1 MKNIL
6 SVAAR
11 AFAHRNAGG
20 NPVTVFFLPNTTGTT
35 TKSQLGPS
43 PALRSSLARSCAWES
58 VMVHLPPTEEKEERL
73 VKGHASQSKP
83 RPTLFFYMPSG
94 EEVSYCAHA
103 AMGACYALTKHD
115 PWSNNE
121 QDRSQY
127 HDENGHDVI
136 DFMTAE
142 GVQNTA
148 VIKGKDVELGMKH
161 DLEEMQI
168 SGDQMPKAIPLLL
181 NQIGLDLEDTMM
193 TEKPSNL
200 NLKRSHGLPFVNSSV
215 ARYKTLVPVES
226 VEKLHGASNPK
237 DSTEFRDLCDSI
249 NSTGLY
255 LYTNVVPDGVEGTSS
270 LPLSTSSSSSSS
282 TTNVYECRQFPR
294 ASGYPEDPATGIAAA
309 ALASSLQRSGNL
321 GDNGKYVMFQGT
333 AMGKKS
339 CLNVRIDDDTIF
351 CSGTVEIDSE
361 EYVSVDDL

>member
-20 NPVTVFFLPNTTGTT
+20 NPVTVFFLPDTTCAI

-58 VMVHLPPTEEKEERL
+58 VMVHLPPPTEEKEDRFG
-73 VKGHASQSKP
+73 KGHASQSKP

-115 PWSNNE
+115 PWCNNE
-121 QDRSQY
+121 QHRSQH
-127 HDENGHDVI
+127 HDEHSHDVV

-148 VIKGKDVELGMKH
+148 VVKGKDVELGMKH

-181 NQIGLDLEDTMM
+181 NQIGLDLEDTTMM
-193 TEKPSNL
+193 KKPSNL
-200 NLKRSHGLPFVNSSV
+200 NQNRQRNFPFVNSSV
-215 ARYKTLVPVES
+215 ARYKTLVPV
-226 VEKLHGASNPK
+226 
-237 DSTEFRDLCDSI
+237 DRI
-249 NSTGLY
+249 
-255 LYTNVVPDGVEGTSS
+255 
-270 LPLSTSSSSSSS
+270 
-282 TTNVYECRQFPR
+282 
-294 ASGYPEDPATGIAAA
+294 
-309 ALASSLQRSGNL
+309 
-321 GDNGKYVMFQGT
+321 
-333 AMGKKS
+333 
-339 CLNVRIDDDTIF
+339 RIDVNMV
-351 CSGTVEIDSE
+351 CTV
-361 EYVSVDDL
+361 